1 MNTKLPWQPL
11 EIPPDI
17 TKTGVYVGT
26 SGYYYDDWIGIF
38 NPPLRRT
45 PLRVLGGVARRGTPQ
60 QEITDEEK
68 SDRDRLRFYQ
78 KYFSFVEINNT
89 FYSEPSLSHFL
100 DIESRSKESML
111 YSVKVHKDISH
122 TKENE
127 IVAGQDM
134 MRRHITA
141 VSPLIESGRFFSF
154 LIQLEDHVFRTQKKL
169 DYLLAVASVAVSEHI
184 DVHIE
189 FRHISWHNEQVL
201 TALKNSGVGICNTEI
216 PHVEH
221 AFPLK
226 AYATTDK
233 GYIRYS
239 GLNRANWYPQPGQ
252 KSAAASAKERIAQR
266 NARYDYEY
274 SDEELLERVKGQL
287 LLHTKTTRMAIAFNN
302 HFNAKAIRNA
312 MKNMRMLLER
322 LDAAEKE

>member
-1 MNTKLPWQPL
+1 MNTKPPWQPFD
-11 EIPPDI
+11 PAPDI

-26 SGYYYDDWIGIF
+26 SGYYFDDWMGVF
-38 NPPLRRT
+38 NPPKATRKQIE
-45 PLRVLGGVARRGTPQ
+45 AM
-60 QEITDEEK
+60 TDEEK
-68 SDRDRLRFYQ
+68 LNQYPFGYAEASDRLRFYQ

-89 FYSEPSLSHFL
+89 FYSEPSLAHFL
-100 DIESRSKESML
+100 DMESRSKESML

-122 TKENE
+122 TREND
-127 IVAGQDM
+127 ISAGQDM

-141 VSPLIESGRFFSF
+141 VSPLIETGRFFSF
-154 LIQLEDHVFRTQKKL
+154 LIQLEDHVFRSQKKL
-169 DYLLAVASVAVSEHI
+169 DYLLGVASVAVSEHV

-216 PHVEH
+216 PPVKH

-239 GLNRANWYPQPGQ
+239 GRNLANWTVGQSGQ
-252 KSAAASAKERIAQR
+252 KPLSARDRIAQR
-266 NARYDYEY
+266 NGRYDYEY

-287 LLHTKTTRMAIAFNN
+287 VLHTKTTSMAVAYNN
-302 HFNAKAIRNA
+302 HFNAKAVRNA
-312 MKNMRMLLER
+312 IKNMRLLLDR
-322 LDAAEKE
+322 LNK

>member
-1 MNTKLPWQPL
+1 MNTKPSWQPF

-17 TKTGVYVGT
+17 TEIGVYVGT

-38 NPPLRRT
+38 NPAKATRMQLET
-45 PLRVLGGVARRGTPQ
+45 M
-60 QEITDEEK
+60 TDEEK
-68 SDRDRLRFYQ
+68 SDHDRLRFYQ

-100 DIESRSKESML
+100 DIESRSKDSML

-127 IVAGQDM
+127 IATGQDM

-169 DYLLAVASVAVSEHI
+169 DYLLSVASVAVSERI

-239 GLNRANWYPQPGQ
+239 GMNMENWYPQPGH
-252 KSAAASAKERIAQR
+252 KASSAKERIAQR

-312 MKNMRMLLER
+312 MKNMRLLLER
-322 LDAAEKE
+322 LKE

>member
-1 MNTKLPWQPL
+1 MNTKPPWQHMVP
-11 EIPPDI
+11 PPDI
-17 TKTGVYVGT
+17 TKNNVYIGT
-26 SGYYYDDWIGIF
+26 SGYYYDDWIGVF
-38 NPPLRRT
+38 NPPRATRKQIE
-45 PLRVLGGVARRGTPQ
+45 AM
-60 QEITDEEK
+60 TDDQK
-68 SDRDRLRFYQ
+68 ADQDRLRFYQ

-89 FYSEPSLSHFL
+89 FYTEPSLSHFL
-100 DIESRSKESML
+100 DIESRSRESML
-111 YSVKVHKDISH
+111 YSVKVHRDISH
-122 TKENE
+122 TREDD
-127 IVAGQDM
+127 IAAGQDM
-134 MRRHITA
+134 MQRHITA

-169 DYLLAVASVAVSEHI
+169 DYLLSVASVAVSERI

-216 PHVEH
+216 PHVKH

-239 GLNRANWYPQPGQ
+239 GLNAENWYPPQGQ
-252 KSAAASAKERIAQR
+252 KPVSAKERIAQR
-266 NARYDYEY
+266 NARYNYEY
-274 SDEELLERVKGQL
+274 SDEELLQRVKGQL
-287 LLHTKTTRMAIAFNN
+287 VLHTKTTRVGIAFNN
-302 HFNAKAIRNA
+302 HFQAKAVRNA

-322 LDAAEKE
+322 LKE

>member
-1 MNTKLPWQPL
+1 MNTKPPWQPMDV
-11 EIPPDI
+11 PPDI
-17 TKTGVYVGT
+17 TKNGVYVGT
-26 SGYYYDDWIGIF
+26 SGYYYDDWIGVF
-38 NPPLRRT
+38 NPPPLRRT
-45 PLRVLGGVARRGTPQ
+45 RRGTKALH
-60 QEITDEEK
+60 ELTDDQK
-68 SDRDRLRFYQ
+68 TDQDRLQFYQ

-89 FYSEPSLSHFL
+89 FYTEPSLARFL

-111 YSVKVHKDISH
+111 YSVKVHRDISH
-122 TKENE
+122 TRENDAA
-127 IVAGQDM
+127 AGRDM
-134 MRRHITA
+134 MQRHITA

-169 DYLLAVASVAVSEHI
+169 DYLLNVASVAVSEHI
-184 DVHIE
+184 DVHVE

-239 GLNRANWYPQPGQ
+239 GLNMENWYPAQ
-252 KSAAASAKERIAQR
+252 KAVSPKERVAQR

-274 SDEELLERVKGQL
+274 SDEELSQRVSGQL
-287 LLHTKTTRMAIAFNN
+287 LLRTKTTRIGIAFNN
-302 HFNAKAIRNA
+302 HFQAKAIRNA
-312 MKNMRMLLER
+312 MKNMRLLLER
-322 LDAAEKE
+322 LKE

>member
-1 MNTKLPWQPL
+1 MNTKPPWQPL
-11 EIPPDI
+11 DLPPDI

-26 SGYYYDDWIGIF
+26 SGYYFDDWMGVF
-38 NPPLRRT
+38 NPPKATRKQIE
-45 PLRVLGGVARRGTPQ
+45 AM
-60 QEITDEEK
+60 TDDQK
-68 SDRDRLRFYQ
+68 KNQDRLQFYQ

-100 DIESRSKESML
+100 DMESRSKESML

-122 TKENE
+122 TREND
-127 IVAGQDM
+127 IATGQDM

-154 LIQLEDHVFRTQKKL
+154 LIQLEDHVFRAQKKL
-169 DYLLAVASVAVSEHI
+169 DYLLRVASVAVSEHI

-201 TALKNSGVGICNTEI
+201 TALKNNGVGICNTEI
-216 PHVEH
+216 PRVKH

-239 GLNRANWYPQPGQ
+239 GLNLANWNPQSGQ
-252 KSAAASAKERIAQR
+252 KPLSARDRIAQR
-266 NARYDYEY
+266 NGRYDYEY
-274 SDEELLERVKGQL
+274 SDEELLQHVKGQL
-287 LLHTKTTRMAIAFNN
+287 VLHTKTTRMAVAYNN
-302 HFNAKAIRNA
+302 HFNAKAVRNA
-312 MKNMRMLLER
+312 IKNMRLLLER
-322 LDAAEKE
+322 LNK

>member
-1 MNTKLPWQPL
+1 MSTKIPWQPFDF
-11 EIPPDI
+11 PPDI
-17 TKTGVYVGT
+17 TKNGVYIGT
-26 SGYYYDDWIGIF
+26 SGYYYDDWIGVF
-38 NPPLRRT
+38 NPSKATRKGLET
-45 PLRVLGGVARRGTPQ
+45 MTEDQKADQ
-60 QEITDEEK
+60 
-68 SDRDRLRFYQ
+68 DRLRFYQ

-100 DIESRSKESML
+100 DIESRSKDSMM

-122 TKENE
+122 TRKDD
-127 IVAGQDM
+127 IAAGRDM
-134 MRRHITA
+134 MQRHITA

-169 DYLLAVASVAVSEHI
+169 DYLLSVASVAVSERI

-189 FRHISWHNEQVL
+189 FRHISWHDEQVL

-216 PHVEH
+216 PPVTH

-239 GLNRANWYPQPGQ
+239 GLNAENWYP
-252 KSAAASAKERIAQR
+252 AHTAASAKDRIAQR
-266 NARYDYEY
+266 NARYNYDYTD
-274 SDEELLERVKGQL
+274 DELAQRVKGQL
-287 LLHTKTTRMAIAFNN
+287 VLHTKTTRVGIAFNN
-302 HFNAKAIRNA
+302 HFEAKAIRNA
-312 MKNMRMLLER
+312 IKNMRLLLAR
-322 LDAAEKE
+322 LNK

>member
-1 MNTKLPWQPL
+1 MNTKIPWKPF
-11 EIPPDI
+11 EFPPDI
-17 TKTGVYVGT
+17 TKSGVYVGT

-38 NPPLRRT
+38 NPPKATRKQLE
-45 PLRVLGGVARRGTPQ
+45 AM
-60 QEITDEEK
+60 TDDEK
-68 SDRDRLRFYQ
+68 ADQDRLRFYQ

-89 FYSEPSLSHFL
+89 FYTEPTLAHFL
-100 DIESRSKESML
+100 DIESRSKDSML
-111 YSVKVHKDISH
+111 YSVKVHRDISH
-122 TKENE
+122 TRD
-127 IVAGQDM
+127 ADADAASGQDM

-169 DYLLAVASVAVSEHI
+169 DYLLSVASVAVSERI

-216 PHVEH
+216 PYVKH

-239 GLNRANWYPQPGQ
+239 GLNLENWYPGHKP
-252 KSAAASAKERIAQR
+252 ASAKERIAQR

-274 SDEELLERVKGQL
+274 SDEELSERVKGQL
-287 LLHTKTTRMAIAFNN
+287 LLRTKTTRIGLAFNN
-302 HFNAKAIRNA
+302 HFQAKAVRNA

-322 LDAAEKE
+322 LKG